1 MAKLTQ
7 EALKTAVK
15 NYVNATKQ
23 LNPTY
28 TPTKDDFTNM
38 VTKIG
43 DQVTLYMPLVDK
55 LPELSGAELPYG
67 ETIEEFMVND
77 FLPTKFEYVDGDVKK
92 NAKRPTFDEVV
103 YSYPLDEQLFE
114 NGIPQTQ
121 FQRISL
127 GADAYASV
135 LSSSVATMDSSTNA
149 WNYATKR
156 QLLGNMAVK
165 AIAANLSEVVG
176 DPSTWTAEQGEDF
189 VEKVLCDVEEASDM
203 NASNLAKHTA
213 AAAPSLK
220 LYVSKKVV
228 PALKVKTLAGAFQ
241 KEELAIPAEIKT
253 ILDFGDTGSSEV
265 VAILVDPRAVKLRD
279 DINYTAADYD
289 GRQGVMNEFR
299 HLKQT
304 GFISKYGFVKVYTK
318 A

>member
-1 MAKLTQ
+1 MAQLTP

-15 NYVNATKQ
+15 AYADATKQ

-38 VTKIG
+38 VAKIG

-55 LPELSGAELPYG
+55 LPELAGSNLPYG

-92 NAKRPTFDEVV
+92 NAKRPTFDECV

-127 GADAYASV
+127 GSSEYASV
-135 LSSSVATMDSSTNA
+135 LSSSMATMDSSTNA

-156 QLLGNMAVK
+156 QLLGNMATK
-165 AIAANLSEVVG
+165 AIAVGLTEAVG
-176 DPSTWTAEQGEDF
+176 DPAAWTAEEGEAF
-189 VEKVLCDVEEASDM
+189 IEKVLCDVEDASDM
-203 NASNLAKHTA
+203 NSGNLAKHTA

-220 LYVSKKVV
+220 LYVSKKVT
-228 PALKVKTLAGAFQ
+228 PALKVKTLSGAFH
-241 KEELAIPAEIKT
+241 EEQLAIPAEMKT
-253 ILDFGDTGSSEV
+253 ILDFGDTGANEI
-265 VAILVDPRAVKLRD
+265 VAVLVDPRAVKLRD

-318 A
+318 